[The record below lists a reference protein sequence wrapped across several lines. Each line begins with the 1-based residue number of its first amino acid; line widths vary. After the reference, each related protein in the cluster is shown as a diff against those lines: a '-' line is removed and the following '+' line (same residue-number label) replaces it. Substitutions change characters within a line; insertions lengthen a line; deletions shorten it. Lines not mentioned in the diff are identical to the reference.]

1 MFFYIP
7 HYTYAFLFFFLSLYF
22 TRHISLFPFFFL
34 PYLLSFLIF
43 PVNLIF
49 PCRIHCFSVC
59 SLSPSLSASIVSMF
73 AYGFLF
79 RVLWFSFMIIALHVY
94 FCCFHSFLEWAEF
107 KKSFVFSS
115 LTNRIEITFPVHS
128 SNPSK

>member
-1 MFFYIP
+1 MFSHIP
-7 HYTYAFLFFFLSLYF
+7 HYTYAFLFFPLSLYF
-22 TRHISLFPFFFL
+22 TRHISLFPFFLF

-43 PVNLIF
+43 TVNLIF
-49 PCRIHCFSVC
+49 PCRIHFFSVC
-59 SLSPSLSASIVSMF
+59 RLSPSPSASVVNVF

-79 RVLWFSFMIIALHVY
+79 RVFVAFIHDHCPTCLLLFFP
-94 FCCFHSFLEWAEF
+94 SFLEWAEF

-115 LTNRIEITFPVHS
+115 LTNRIEITFPVCS

>member
-1 MFFYIP
+1 MFFHIP

-22 TRHISLFPFFFL
+22 TRHVSLFPFFYL

-43 PVNLIF
+43 TVNLIF
-49 PCRIHCFSVC
+49 PCRIHFFSVC
-59 SLSPSLSASIVSMF
+59 SLSPSLSASIVSVF
-73 AYGFLF
+73 AYGSLF
-79 RVLWFSFMIIALHVY
+79 RVLWLSFMIIALHVY
-94 FCCFHSFLEWAEF
+94 SCCFPSFLEWAEF

-115 LTNRIEITFPVHS
+115 LTNRIEITFPVCS